1 MTSWESV
8 MTRGDG
14 SMPPGNGSTTQALA
28 RTSRGRGN
36 VTSDVTRATF
46 LLPLVLIAA
55 LAEANGRVVVEV
67 RHDGKP
73 VLAANVTLD
82 DGKKKQDALLDPSS
96 KGDATFADVRPG
108 SLKVTV
114 RYRAKGADAAPV
126 TQIFDAKPTPD
137 APAHVAVAL
146 PEAAETLGASEPLSP
161 PGERGRGEG
170 KALPPARGDSRAT
183 GGFNL
188 VGTLF
193 ALIVGGGVAAGLW
206 YFIKK
211 NPETVGGTL
220 EKLGAQIPKPGN
232 APLADPPV
240 AAAPAPLPPEPP
252 QKIVL
257 DAPPAPISLAAS
269 PPPTGEPSLVNDA
282 GLAMPLAEGET
293 TVGRDLGLG
302 LSLAGETTVSRRHA
316 RIVRTGSA
324 ATLFDDGS
332 TNGTFVNGQKVT
344 GSADLKSGDAVQFG
358 SVRFR
363 YEG

>member
-1 MTSWESV
+1 M
-8 MTRGDG
+8 
-14 SMPPGNGSTTQALA
+14 
-28 RTSRGRGN
+28 
-36 VTSDVTRATF
+36 TRATF
-46 LLPLVLIAA
+46 LLPLA
-55 LAEANGRVVVEV
+55 LAAAFAGANGRVVVEV

-73 VLAANVTLD
+73 VLAANVNLD
-82 DGKKKQDALLDPSS
+82 DGKRKQDALLDPTS
-96 KGDATFADVRPG
+96 KGDATFTDVRPG

-146 PEAAETLGASEPLSP
+146 PEATETLGDPPLPAGS
-161 PGERGRGEG
+161 
-170 KALPPARGDSRAT
+170 AVPPARGDSRAT

-193 ALIVGGGVAAGLW
+193 ALIVGGGAAAGIW

-211 NPETVGGTL
+211 NPEAVGGTL

-316 RIVRTGSA
+316 RIVRTGGA

-344 GSADLKSGDAVQFG
+344 GSADLKPGDAVQFG

-363 YEG
+363 YEV

>member
-1 MTSWESV
+1 M
-8 MTRGDG
+8 
-14 SMPPGNGSTTQALA
+14 
-28 RTSRGRGN
+28 
-36 VTSDVTRATF
+36 TRATL
-46 LLPLVLIAA
+46 LLPLL
-55 LAEANGRVVVEV
+55 LASAFAGANGRVVVEV

-73 VLAANVTLD
+73 VLAANVNLD
-82 DGKKKQDALLDPSS
+82 DGKRKQDALLDSSS
-96 KGDATFADVRPG
+96 KGDATFEDVKGG

-137 APAHVAVAL
+137 APAHVTVAL
-146 PEAAETLGASEPLSP
+146 PEAAAVLGETPVAPKETPAP
-161 PGERGRGEG
+161 
-170 KALPPARGDSRAT
+170 KAAPA

-211 NPETVGGTL
+211 NPEAVGGTL
-220 EKLGAQIPKPGN
+220 EKLGAQIPKPGD
-232 APLADPPV
+232 APLLDPPV

-257 DAPPAPISLAAS
+257 DAPAAPISLASAPVPLS
-269 PPPTGEPSLVNDA
+269 GEPSLVNDA
-282 GLAMPLAEGET
+282 GLAMPLPEGET

-302 LSLAGETTVSRRHA
+302 LSLAGESTVSRRHA
-316 RIVRTGSA
+316 RIVRTGGA

-332 TNGTFVNGQKVT
+332 TNGTFVNGQRVT
-344 GSADLKSGDAVQFG
+344 GSADLKPGDAVQFG

-363 YEG
+363 YEA

>member
-1 MTSWESV
+1 M
-8 MTRGDG
+8 
-14 SMPPGNGSTTQALA
+14 
-28 RTSRGRGN
+28 
-36 VTSDVTRATF
+36 TRATL
-46 LLPLVLIAA
+46 LLPLAFAAA
-55 LAEANGRVVVEV
+55 LAGANGRVVVEV

-73 VLAANVTLD
+73 VAAANVTLD
-82 DGKKKQDALLDPSS
+82 DGKRKQDALLDASS
-96 KGDATFADVRPG
+96 KGDAAFEDVRPG

-126 TQIFDAKPTPD
+126 TQIFEAKPTPD
-137 APAHVAVAL
+137 APAHVTIAL
-146 PEAAETLGASEPLSP
+146 PEAAAVLGETPLP
-161 PGERGRGEG
+161 PRE
-170 KALPPARGDSRAT
+170 AVPPARGDSRAT

-193 ALIVGGGVAAGLW
+193 ALIVGGGAAAGIW
-206 YFIKK
+206 YFIKR

-257 DAPPAPISLAAS
+257 DAPAAPISLAS
-269 PPPTGEPSLVNDA
+269 MPVSTGEPSLVSDA
-282 GLAMPLAEGET
+282 GVAIPLAEGET
-293 TVGRDLGLG
+293 TVGREIGLG
-302 LSLAGETTVSRRHA
+302 LSLAGESTVSRRHA
-316 RIVRTGSA
+316 RVVRTGGA
-324 ATLFDDGS
+324 ATVFDEGS
-332 TNGTFVNGQKVT
+332 TNGTFVNGQKVV
-344 GSADLKSGDAVQFG
+344 GSVGLAPGDAVQFG